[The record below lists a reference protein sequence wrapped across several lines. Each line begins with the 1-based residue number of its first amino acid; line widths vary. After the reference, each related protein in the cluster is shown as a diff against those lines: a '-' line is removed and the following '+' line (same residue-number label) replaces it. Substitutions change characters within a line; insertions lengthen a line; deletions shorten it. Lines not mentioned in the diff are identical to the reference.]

1 MSVDTDSLPV
11 VKPYPAAIV
20 EGEAVPASPEP
31 HALAR
36 HQFKPGQSGNLSGR
50 PRGERA
56 YLKKRYG
63 KDGRKLFEELEA
75 LRTDPKTPRRVQADI
90 LKFLVERMFGKAPL
104 PVGVE
109 GGPSLLSLLAEVTA
123 RTVAAPKVEP

>member
-1 MSVDTDSLPV
+1 MSAETET
-11 VKPYPAAIV
+11 AIAIV
-20 EGEAVPASPEP
+20 EGVP
-31 HALAR
+31 LAEFPGSNPLER

-56 YLKKRYG
+56 YLRRRWG
-63 KDGRKLFEELEA
+63 KDGRLLFAELEA
-75 LRTDPKTPRRVQADI
+75 LLADGKTPKKVKADI

-109 GGPSLLSLLAEVTA
+109 GGRTLLSLLAEVAA
-123 RTVAAPKVEP
+123 RTATRQEAP